1 MTDNVREFALAL
13 DTFIGKQVPDI
24 ARAAHKK
31 VVLDA
36 HRKLVMK
43 SPVDTGRFRG
53 NWIVSAGGPSG
64 TTTALLDGG
73 VRGQPPGGASSAAA
87 LSAVGSLAPYSIAY
101 IQNNLPY
108 ALRLEHGHSKQAP
121 AGMVALT
128 LAELTAELAGGIR

>member
-1 MTDNVREFALAL
+1 MTSNVREFNLAL
-13 DTFIGKQVPDI
+13 DTFIGKQVPEI
-24 ARAAHKK
+24 ARAAHRK

-53 NWIVSAGGPSG
+53 NWIVSTSSPNTG
-64 TTTALLDGG
+64 TTDVRDPGA
-73 VRGQPPGGASSAAA
+73 RGQPPGGASQSAALA
-87 LSAVGSLAPYSIAY
+87 AVGAMVPYSVAF

-108 ALRLEHGHSKQAP
+108 ALRLEQGHSKQAP

-128 LAELTAELAGGIR
+128 LAELTTELSGGLR